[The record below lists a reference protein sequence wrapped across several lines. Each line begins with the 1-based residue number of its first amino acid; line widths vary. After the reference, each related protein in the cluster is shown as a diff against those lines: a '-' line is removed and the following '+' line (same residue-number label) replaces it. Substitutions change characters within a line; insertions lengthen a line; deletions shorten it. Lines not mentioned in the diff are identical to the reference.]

1 MMKLTRRAALTL
13 SAAALSVSLTLP
25 AMAQTAEPV
34 AGGTLR
40 VSVNITPQVLNPMLV
55 RTNPEYMIAEM
66 LYSGLTTLGHDMT
79 AQPDLATQWHANAD
93 ASEWT
98 FQLRDDAMFSDGTTV
113 TAADVVA
120 SFEKLLDPETAA
132 PGRRNL
138 GPIASVAVG
147 ADNSVIFT
155 TDGPFADLPVALTYP
170 TAKVLPESV
179 IDAGFESLAQT
190 PVGSGPFRLAE
201 FNADQS
207 VILEARDDYFVE
219 GLPYL
224 ETVEVL
230 TFPDAA
236 GSNTALLAGEVDM
249 MLDVQPTD
257 FERIS
262 AADGIDGL
270 RTPSGRFL
278 DVVMDT
284 QVAPWS
290 DPRVRE
296 ALSLSVDRAAMVELV
311 AEGYGTP
318 GNDSPVNSAYA
329 YYADSPVKTYDPV
342 KAKALLAEAG
352 YADGLSLELVASE
365 KPGYRSAMAVVLREM
380 AKPAGFD
387 ISVKTM
393 DHPSYLEQVWK
404 KGPFYVGFYNMQ
416 PTEGTIF
423 NLLFT
428 SDASWNETKWNNAA
442 FDALV
447 DEADKTVDPA
457 KRAELYA
464 DAQKLMRE
472 DVPALVPVFF
482 DLLGAKAAYVENYQ
496 QHPRGANYAL
506 HRVSL
511 SADAP
516 TR

>member
-1 MMKLTRRAALTL
+1 MTTLTRRALLRA
-13 SAAALSVSLTLP
+13 SAAALALTYALP
-25 AMAQTAEPV
+25 AFADSHAVP
-34 AGGTLR
+34 GGTLR

-66 LYSGLTTLGHDMT
+66 LYSGLTTLGLDMT
-79 AQPDLATQWHANAD
+79 AQPDLATAWSANDD
-93 ASEWT
+93 ATEWT
-98 FQLRDDAMFSDGTTV
+98 FTIRENAKFSNGDAVTT
-113 TAADVVA
+113 ADVVA

-138 GPIASVAVG
+138 GPIASVTAQEGNTV
-147 ADNSVIFT
+147 VFT
-155 TDGPFADLPVALTYP
+155 TEAPFADLPVALTYP
-170 TAKVLPESV
+170 TAKILPASV
-179 IDAGFESLAQT
+179 IKSDFDSLAQT
-190 PVGSGPFRLAE
+190 PVGSGPFKMVA

-207 VILEARDDYFVE
+207 AIFERRDDYFVPGE
-219 GLPYL
+219 PYL
-224 ETVEVL
+224 DGVEVL

-236 GSNTALLAGEVDM
+236 GSTAALLAGEVDLM
-249 MLDVQPTD
+249 QDVQPTD
-257 FERIS
+257 FKRIA

-284 QVAPWS
+284 QVKPWS
-290 DPRVRE
+290 DPRVRQ
-296 ALSLSVDRAAMVELV
+296 ALSMSVDREAMVELV

-318 GNDSPVNSAYA
+318 GNDSPVNAAYA
-329 YYADSPVKTYDPV
+329 YFSEGAAKVYDPEG
-342 KAKALLAEAG
+342 AKALLADAG
-352 YADGLSLELVASE
+352 YPDGLQLELVASE

-393 DHPSYLEQVWK
+393 DHPTYLDQVWK

-428 SDASWNETKWNNAA
+428 SDASWNETKWNNTA

-447 DEADKTVDPA
+447 SEADRTVDPA
-457 KRAELYA
+457 KRKELYGQ
-464 DAQKLMRE
+464 AQALIRE
-472 DVPALVPVFF
+472 EVPALVPVFF

>member
-1 MMKLTRRAALTL
+1 MTKLTRRAALAL
-13 SAAALSVSLTLP
+13 SAAALSLSLTGT
-25 AMAQTAEPV
+25 AQADPTP
-34 AGGTLR
+34 GGNLR

-66 LYSGLTTLGHDMT
+66 LYSGLTTLGDDMT
-79 AQPDLATQWHANAD
+79 AQPDLATSWTANSD

-98 FQLRDDAMFSDGTTV
+98 FTIRDDATFSDGSPV

-138 GPIASVAVG
+138 GPILSVTSG
-147 ADNSVIFT
+147 EDGSVTFK

-170 TAKVLPESV
+170 TAKILPKSV
-179 IDAGFESLAQT
+179 IDGGFESLAQT
-190 PVGSGPFRLAE
+190 PVGSGPFKLVE
-201 FNADQS
+201 FNADQNA
-207 VILEARDDYFVE
+207 IFAARDDYFLS
-219 GLPYL
+219 GMPYL
-224 ETVEVL
+224 DQVEVI

-249 MLDVQPTD
+249 MLEVQPTD
-257 FERIS
+257 FDRI
-262 AADGIDGL
+262 AAAEGIEGL

-284 QVAPWS
+284 QVKPWS

-296 ALSLSVDRAAMVELV
+296 ALSLSVDREAMVELV
-311 AEGYGTP
+311 AEGFGTP
-318 GNDSPVNSAYA
+318 GNDSPINAAYA
-329 YYADSPVKTYDPV
+329 YHAETETKSYDPAR
-342 KAKALLAEAG
+342 AKELLAEAG
-352 YADGLSLELVASE
+352 YPDGLSLELVASE

-393 DHPSYLEQVWK
+393 DHPSYLDQVWK

-447 DEADKTVDPA
+447 DEADRTVDPA
-457 KRAELYA
+457 KRSTLYA
-464 DAQKLMRE
+464 DAQKLMVKE
-472 DVPALVPVFF
+472 VPALVPVFF
-482 DLLGAKAAYVENYQ
+482 DLLGAKASYVEGYT
-496 QHPRGANYAL
+496 QHPRGANYGL

>member
-1 MMKLTRRAALTL
+1 MTELTRRALLRVTAAVTALTF
-13 SAAALSVSLTLP
+13 ALP
-25 AMAQTAEPV
+25 AWADGHATP
-34 AGGTLR
+34 GGTLK
-40 VSVNITPQVLNPMLV
+40 VSVNVTPQVLNPMLV

-79 AQPDLATQWHANAD
+79 AQPDLATEWSANAD

-98 FQLRDDAMFSDGTTV
+98 FTLRTDAMFSNGDTV

-120 SFEKLLDPETAA
+120 SFTKLLDPDTAA

-138 GPIASVAVG
+138 GPIATVTAGEGSTVVFA
-147 ADNSVIFT
+147 
-155 TDGPFADLPVALTYP
+155 TDGSFADLPVALTYP
-170 TAKVLPESV
+170 TAKVLPASV
-179 IDAGFESLAQT
+179 IASDFESLAQT

-207 VILEARDDYFVE
+207 AILIGRDDYFVA
-219 GLPYL
+219 GQPYL
-224 ETVEVL
+224 DSVEVL

-236 GSNTALLAGEVDM
+236 GSTAALLAGEVDM

-284 QVAPWS
+284 QVKPWS
-290 DPRVRE
+290 DPRVRK
-296 ALSLSVDRAAMVELV
+296 ALSMSVDREAMVELV

-318 GNDSPVNSAYA
+318 GNDTPINSAYA
-329 YYADSPVKTYDPV
+329 YFAEGPAKSYNPAA
-342 KAKALLAEAG
+342 AKALLAEAG
-352 YADGLSLELVASE
+352 YPDGLELELVASE

-380 AKPAGFD
+380 ARPAGFD

-393 DHPSYLEQVWK
+393 DHPTYLDQVWK

-428 SDASWNETKWNNAA
+428 SDASWNETKWNNTA

-447 DEADKTVDPA
+447 NEADRTVEPT
-457 KRAELYA
+457 KRANLYGQ
-464 DAQKLMRE
+464 AQMLMRDE
-472 DVPALVPVFF
+472 VPALVPVFF
-482 DLLGAKAAYVENYQ
+482 DLLGAKATHVENYE

>member
-1 MMKLTRRAALTL
+1 MNRFTRRALLQA
-13 SAAALSVSLTLP
+13 SAAAIALTTALP
-25 AMAQTAEPV
+25 VLADGHAAP
-34 AGGTLR
+34 GGTLK

-55 RTNPEYMIAEM
+55 RTNPEYMISEM
-66 LYSGLTTLGHDMT
+66 LYSGLTTLGLDMT
-79 AQPDLATQWHANAD
+79 AQPDLATEWV
-93 ASEWT
+93 ASEDATQWT
-98 FQLRDDAMFSDGTTV
+98 FTIREDATFSNGESV
-113 TAADVVA
+113 TPADVVA

-138 GPIASVAVG
+138 GPITSVAEGEGSTV
-147 ADNSVIFT
+147 VFT
-155 TDGPFADLPVALTYP
+155 TQSPFADLPVALTYP
-170 TAKVLPESV
+170 TAKILPASV
-179 IDAGFESLAQT
+179 IEGGFESLAQT
-190 PVGSGPFRLAE
+190 PVGSGPFMLSE

-207 VILEARDDYFVE
+207 AVLVGRDDYFVS
-219 GLPYL
+219 GQPYL
-224 ETVEVL
+224 DSVEVL

-236 GSNTALLAGEVDM
+236 GSTAALLAGEVDM

-257 FERIS
+257 FERVS
-262 AADGIDGL
+262 AADGINGL

-284 QVAPWS
+284 QVEPWS
-290 DPRVRE
+290 DPRVRQ
-296 ALSLSVDRAAMVELV
+296 ALSMSVDREAMVELV

-318 GNDSPVNSAYA
+318 GNDSPVNAAYA
-329 YYADSPVKTYDPV
+329 YFADGEAKTYDPV
-342 KAKALLAEAG
+342 GAKALLAEAG
-352 YADGLSLELVASE
+352 YPDGLSLELVASE
-365 KPGYRSAMAVVLREM
+365 RPGYRSSMAVVLREM

-393 DHPSYLEQVWK
+393 DHPTYLDQVWK

-428 SDASWNETKWNNAA
+428 SDASWNETKWNNTA

-447 DEADKTVDPA
+447 TEADGTVDTA
-457 KRAELYA
+457 KRAELYGE
-464 DAQKLMRE
+464 AQALMRDE
-472 DVPALVPVFF
+472 VPALVPVFF
-482 DLLGAKAAYVENYQ
+482 DLLGATATYVENYE

-511 SADAP
+511 AADAP